1 MSKNKVII
9 LCVVGAVVLS
19 GIIYT
24 AQGQSHYIGTAHHDV
39 LLNCLDKAEYM
50 YYVTQDAV
58 YDYKHHAPVEQQF
71 GQDVH
76 TIPYPK
82 LVYDTALEIT
92 NKTVIQDV
100 TTCIMQ
106 FREAVDKAGWFYE

>member
-1 MSKNKVII
+1 MNKNRIII
-9 LCVVGAVVLS
+9 LCAVSAVVLS

-24 AQGQSHYIGTAHHDV
+24 AQGSTYYIGTAYHDV

-50 YYVTQDAV
+50 YYMTQTAV
-58 YDYKHHAPVEQQF
+58 SDYYSHAPVEQPYGPNTQ
-71 GQDVH
+71 

-82 LVYDTALEIT
+82 FVYDTAQHIV
-92 NKTVIQDV
+92 NQTVTQDV
-100 TTCIMQ
+100 TLCIEQ